1 MGAELSRKATLPVG
15 SIVSSL
21 LTLAQFQSQT
31 GGTWV
36 AVDGGSIAGSTLAT
50 ILGVTTLADGRGQVL
65 RGSNN
70 PGSAAGTRADGNQDP
85 AGLLAPGTI
94 QGDTMQGHNHQGLNI
109 DVTAVNWL
117 AGNAGAGPGAGLAAT
132 GTNYGGI
139 RTNGP
144 SNDSTNGIPRT
155 GSETRVKALIVNHF
169 VRIN

>member
-70 PGSAAGTRADGNQDP
+70 FGSGTRADGNQDP
-85 AGLLAPGTI
+85 AGLLAPGTT
-94 QGDTMQGHNHQGLNI
+94 QGDQFQGHIHIADQLASIG
-109 DVTAVNWL
+109 
-117 AGNAGAGPGAGLAAT
+117 AGNTGSTGSTSTGPLNSGVIT
-132 GTNYGGI
+132 GTPLSDG
-139 RTNGP
+139 TNGA
-144 SNDSTNGIPRT
+144 PRT